1 MNCDANYL
9 VKASDFGFVF
19 LFLSSWMA
27 TSQTSPTEY
36 DLESS
41 CFCYGLVVLFT
52 LLTKSLPLKGLLSNS
67 LHSSNSLKSSS

>member
-27 TSQTSPTEY
+27 TFQTSPTE
-36 DLESS
+36 D
-41 CFCYGLVVLFT
+41 GMT
-52 LLTKSLPLKGLLSNS
+52 LN
-67 LHSSNSLKSSS
+67 LHASVMG